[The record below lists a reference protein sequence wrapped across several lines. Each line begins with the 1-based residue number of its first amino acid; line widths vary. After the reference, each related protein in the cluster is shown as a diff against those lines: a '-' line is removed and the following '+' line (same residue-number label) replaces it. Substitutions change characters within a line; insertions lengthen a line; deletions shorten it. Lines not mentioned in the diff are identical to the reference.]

1 MLKNKSE
8 IQNPKSKIKATVD
21 FIHSQ
26 SNINPKFGI
35 ILGSGLGNVAD
46 TVCEKE
52 KRVIPFSR
60 IPHFPKPTVL
70 GHQGNL
76 ILAKC
81 QNQPVAIMQ
90 GRFHLYEGHPAETIL
105 YPIQVLAKLGVNLLI
120 LTNAAGGLNSK
131 NPVGSFVM
139 IKDQINFMFR
149 KTSTSNPTELNR
161 IQIYDTALIEL
172 AIKLAKKE
180 KMPIATGVYIG
191 ALGPTYETPAE
202 VRMFQKMGGDMIG
215 MSTVLESITATQLG
229 MKVLGI
235 SCITNMT
242 AGISQ
247 HKLDHQEV
255 IEITRKTSYNLSQ
268 LLIKMIT
275 AI

>member
-1 MLKNKSE
+1 MINSE
-8 IQNPKSKIKATVD
+8 AIQNTVNYIRTQSKI
-21 FIHSQ
+21 I
-26 SNINPKFGI
+26 PKIGI

-52 KRVIPFSR
+52 KAIIPFSR
-60 IPHFPKPTVL
+60 IPHFPKPTVV

-76 ILAKC
+76 ILAEC
-81 QNQPVAIMQ
+81 QHQSVAIMQ
-90 GRFHLYEGHPAETIL
+90 GRFHLYEGHPVETII
-105 YPIQVLAKLGVNLLI
+105 YPIQVLAKLGVKLLI
-120 LTNAAGGLNSK
+120 LTNAAGGLNPK
-131 NPVGSFVM
+131 NPVGSFVV

-149 KTSTSNPTELNR
+149 ETSTSNSTELNR
-161 IQIYDTALIEL
+161 IQIYDSTLIEQ

-180 KMPIATGVYIG
+180 KIPIATGVYIG

-215 MSTVLESITATQLG
+215 MSTVLESIAATQLG

-242 AGISQ
+242 AGISPV
-247 HKLDHQEV
+247 KLDHQEV
-255 IEITRKTSYNLSQ
+255 IEITRKTSYNLSK
-268 LLIKMIT
+268 LLVALISEL
-275 AI
+275 